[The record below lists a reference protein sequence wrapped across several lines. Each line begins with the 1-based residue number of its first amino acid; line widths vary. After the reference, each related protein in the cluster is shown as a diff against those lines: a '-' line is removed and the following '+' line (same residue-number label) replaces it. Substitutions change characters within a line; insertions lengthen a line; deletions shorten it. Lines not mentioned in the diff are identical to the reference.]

1 MQMKALQSHLPE
13 LEADTQVVGVSM
25 DSPFANKAFADQ
37 VGAKFPIASDWFNDG
52 KVTRDVFGIYNEKY
66 KAANRVNYLIGKD
79 GKVLEVQEGNDA
91 IDPTKIVDTCKA
103 RRLKE

>member
-1 MQMKALQSHLPE
+1 MKNLQAHLPE

-25 DSPFANKAFADQ
+25 DSPFANKEFADK

-52 KVTRDVFGIYNEKY
+52 KVTKEIFGIYNDKY
-66 KAANRVNYLIGKD
+66 KAARRINYLIGKD
-79 GKVLEVQEGNDA
+79 GKVLEIQEGAEA
-91 IDPTKIVDTCKA
+91 IDPTKLVDACKA

>member
-1 MQMKALQSHLPE
+1 MKNLQAPLPE

-25 DSPFANKAFADQ
+25 DSPFANKEFADK

-52 KVTRDVFGIYNEKY
+52 KVTKEIFGIYNDKY
-66 KAANRVNYLIGKD
+66 KAARRINYLIGKN
-79 GKVLEVQEGNDA
+79 GKVLEIQEGNEA
-91 IDPTKIVDTCKA
+91 IDPTKLVDACKA